1 MADPLSVVSALLQ
14 PVFAEIAGR
23 DDVDPV
29 VRPSDRADAQVNGA
43 LPLAKQIGSNP
54 REIAQTVVDSGALD
68 TVASKLEVAGPGFV
82 NITFD
87 DAFLAA
93 ELERVSAD
101 DRLGV
106 PQASRTRKVIV
117 DYSAPNV
124 AKEMHAGHLRT
135 TIIGDALV
143 RMLAFVGH
151 EVLRENHI
159 GDWGRPFGMLI
170 EHLLDIGE
178 DVAAEGMAQ
187 GDLDGFYKQ
196 ANTKFNDDPE
206 FQQRSRERV
215 VKLQS
220 YDPDT
225 IEVWKRLVAMS
236 NDYFNRV
243 YRELGVLLTD
253 ADLAGESKYQS
264 LMPVVYDRLDKAGL
278 LEDSDGAKV
287 VFPPGF
293 HNRENEPLPLI
304 VRSRSGAFMYAT
316 SDLACVLDRVENIGA
331 DLLLYVVGAPQAQHF
346 AMVFEVARMAGF
358 LREPAEAVH
367 VAFGSVLGE
376 DRKMLRSRSGDAVKL
391 IELLDEAIERAD
403 AAVAQKNPEL
413 DAATRADVARMI
425 GIGAVKYA
433 DLSTDRIRDYV
444 FDWDRMLAFDGNTA
458 PYLQYAHARISSI
471 FRRAEV
477 DRATV
482 ASNSIVLA
490 ADQERA
496 LAKRLLAYP
505 TAIAETLATYSPH
518 KLATYLFDL
527 AQDFTAFYEHCPVM
541 RAEESLRSSRLA
553 LCDLTARTLEHGL
566 GLLGIQAPES
576 M

>member
-1 MADPLSVVSALLQ
+1 MADPLTIVSDLLQ
-14 PVFAEIAGR
+14 PVFAQIAGH
-23 DDVDPV
+23 DEVDPV

-43 LPLAKQIGSNP
+43 LALAKQVGSNP
-54 REIAQTVVDSGALD
+54 REIAQRVVDAHALD
-68 TVASKLEVAGPGFV
+68 GVASALEVAGPGFV
-82 NITFD
+82 NVTFD
-87 DAFLAA
+87 DDFLAA
-93 ELERVSAD
+93 ELGRVATD
-101 DRLGV
+101 ARLGV
-106 PQASRTRKVIV
+106 PESVPARTVIV

-143 RMLAFVGH
+143 RMLTFLGH
-151 EVLRENHI
+151 DVTRENHI

-178 DVAAEGMAQ
+178 DVASEGMAQ
-187 GDLDGFYKQ
+187 GDLDGFYKA
-196 ANTKFNDDPE
+196 ANAKFNDDPE

-220 YDPDT
+220 YDPET
-225 IEVWKRLVAMS
+225 IVLWKRLVAMS

-253 ADLAGESKYQS
+253 DDLAGESRYQS
-264 LMPVVYDRLDKAGL
+264 LMPEVYDRLDKAGL
-278 LEDSDGAKV
+278 LEESDGAKV

-304 VRSRSGAFMYAT
+304 VRSRNGAFMYAT
-316 SDLACVLDRVENIGA
+316 SDLACVVDRVERLGA
-331 DLLLYVVGAPQAQHF
+331 DLLVYVVGAPQAQHF
-346 AMVFEVARMAGF
+346 QMVFEVARMAGW
-358 LREPAEAVH
+358 LRPPAEAVH
-367 VAFGSVLGE
+367 VSFGSVLGQ

-391 IELLDEAIERAD
+391 IELLDEAIERAA
-403 AAVAQKNPEL
+403 AAVAEKNPQL
-413 DAATRADVARMI
+413 DEATQAEVARMV

-433 DLSTDRIRDYV
+433 DLSTDRVRDYV

-458 PYLQYAHARISSI
+458 PYLQYAHARICSI
-471 FRRAEV
+471 FRRADVEREAV
-477 DRATV
+477 RRGAITLGT
-482 ASNSIVLA
+482 AE
-490 ADQERA
+490 ERA

-505 TAIAETLATYSPH
+505 TALAETVATYSPH

-527 AQDFTAFYEHCPVM
+527 AQDLTAFYEHCPVM
-541 RAEESLRSSRLA
+541 RAEEPLRSSRLA
-553 LCDLTARTLEHGL
+553 LCDLTARTLQHGL
-566 GLLGIQAPES
+566 GLLGIEAPES